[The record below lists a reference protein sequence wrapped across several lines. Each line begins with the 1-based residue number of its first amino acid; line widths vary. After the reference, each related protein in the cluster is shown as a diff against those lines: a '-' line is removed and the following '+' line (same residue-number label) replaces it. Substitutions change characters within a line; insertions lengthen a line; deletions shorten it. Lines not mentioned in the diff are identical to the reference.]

1 MINLQVV
8 NNLHKPIAP
17 HIELVSDVQLVD
29 GTDITIL
36 MRCFL
41 KQTNVEVAF
50 GKLLKIHFVINK
62 FNRRRKYQ
70 YFLPTPSGMA
80 ILYKRS
86 RYSDVFKNYKKEIL
100 GHINQLLVIA
110 NGI

>member
-50 GKLLKIHFVINK
+50 GEENINIFYQLRVEWQFYIKEADILMFLKIIKKK
-62 FNRRRKYQ
+62 F
-70 YFLPTPSGMA
+70 
-80 ILYKRS
+80 
-86 RYSDVFKNYKKEIL
+86 
-100 GHINQLLVIA
+100 
-110 NGI
+110 